1 MANDLQNSI
10 YTAID
15 TIIEK
20 RVEEL
25 ELDKTVIASI
35 EQLVDAEAKQYRVQY
50 KGGSIYAYSQ
60 SDVVYAPHTSVYVSI
75 PQNDFSKKKWIV
87 GKVSEVT
94 GDKAVTEVSTA
105 IQDYQIVGNNTISIN
120 GDKKEFGLYSY
131 KPNGDALTLYSRADQ
146 ENSLL
151 KVDEENLKLYLQNS
165 VALLIEATFRTDLDS
180 MQKNRVDAEYGLI
193 FDLIFEDGDATYD
206 TRLDQFKALAP
217 SISLKQE
224 NGGAISLTDCD
235 AKIYQ
240 LVQGE
245 ETDKDTILIKL
256 EIQKAV
262 IATMQSQFTSE
273 ENELAELYLHLLEEM
288 TTLCENDQDWRAAYN
303 SWFAQKIN
311 TFVTKRLIYQ
321 LDSNNMVGNP
331 LLFRTSTEQYD
342 IFPIDTGRFQYIEDI
357 TFFCKGF
364 KGSADWEVRGA
375 DIFVKELEFYGLQ
388 ELSSTN
394 GDYSLRLSFPQGQVF
409 EDTFIDEEGNLI
421 YPPNI
426 KVKGNMTYKNAS
438 LSTGM
443 EWFWFIKD
451 GLVSNAGH
459 EDYHYLGGVGW
470 RWLDNVK
477 GKDLTLS
484 AKANTA
490 YENIYKCV
498 GVYNSTMI
506 LKTEF
511 TIYNNANRRTI
522 VIESDLGERF
532 KFDRGTPVLTC
543 KILEPFMEEAEPI
556 EVPDIYNEYTY
567 SYRWLRKDAQGQTIV
582 FDMDYSTLQEIY
594 DSSSFSE
601 QMALKSK
608 LKELENVVFDKNKL
622 TYPASNIAS
631 NSTMTFECYV
641 YRSRIENTE
650 NATYIGC
657 GQIVLKNEAAATIN
671 DYYIV
676 IENGDQVFQYTES
689 GVSPCNERFSDPL
702 EIRGLICHLYDPN
715 GLEVNSA
722 HYTHKWIYPIG
733 ESLIIPPEELEV
745 NPSND
750 IMQVYHGD
758 IAPFSIQE
766 SYDYS
771 SLNNQITCEVQYDKI
786 SVSKDTE
793 FYFGKIGDNG
803 TNGTDVVASI
813 QPWSEGSGL
822 DNEPLTLIDTPH
834 GKYWNSG
841 FAFGKTSTPLELR
854 LYRRNSYIDPSEYKN
869 IKWTMAGGSTKS
881 KYFAAS
887 TNIDTLTPQLVSID
901 QGSGKFTNCIVKGEA
916 KLQKVDGSGETQTHY
931 AFYPIPVIEYTDK
944 AEEFNISIDKKR
956 TLKHILYN
964 ADGRN
969 PMHNK
974 KQGIFFNFSDDED
987 SSYFVSWEAKGGL
1000 VEEENLPAFD
1010 LFADEECTLPPQE
1023 DSRFIYI
1030 KPKDVYAGA
1039 AQNNHVRAAVSK
1051 RFWNEENE
1059 DWDYVLIANV
1069 IIPVYMSLNLYGL
1082 ASLNAWDGNTIE
1094 INEDNNY
1101 IMAPQ
1106 IGAGVKNQDNTF
1118 TGIVMGK
1125 ATTYD
1130 QEESQIG
1137 LLGYSNGRQSIF
1149 LDAETGNATFGLA
1162 EVDDRQQDS
1171 ESNYTEGRIE
1181 LVPGGTSR
1189 IAGWNIGS
1197 RNLYNITKLESN
1209 NQSEDGLLRDD
1220 KDRITGYKDDYAKN
1234 HIMDIDHQREGIML
1248 SANPAYISIK
1258 GKPLIEEEVSKE
1270 TDRNIN
1276 VGDSLELQ
1284 LDPAQA
1290 SLFSIFAHKN
1300 VLDEKTQK
1308 RIWKRILLSGI
1319 NKKGQFIAN
1328 TLQNGSSSG
1337 GGTTFSI
1344 GNVDAFGDKYD
1355 DNLGLMQYSYT
1366 GAIFGATS
1374 DDNILD
1380 ETKFF
1385 RIYADKDEITE
1396 KTGMIHIDG
1405 GRFNSEYTRPINIHG
1420 AALSLYAGEGNAD
1433 YSITNHSIEI
1443 DTSYSF
1449 IGHVDAKKQEDI
1461 DGWIPGLNFETTGS
1475 FLRFQHEDSSELRS
1489 KYHFNTYIG
1498 RHQDENDE
1506 DNWPWLFSE
1515 SNFIVPTSSNNDA
1528 NQITRLSLG
1537 SIANY
1542 AFSNRETDISDDSG
1556 STGHILNYA
1565 TGSLQLNKA
1574 KELTSAVVDANG
1586 ETTTPATY
1594 GIDKALQINDKNIL
1608 FGNIDTLETIEEDR
1622 SSWAKDAASYVIG
1635 TVPLVKSIKEGF
1647 RLQADSDGTTLV
1659 SKPRVGIYSQNG
1671 IDINERSGFGLYLS
1685 SGSNKVTSGHSQDS
1699 YLLLKSD
1706 VTTGSSIRLS
1716 GKHGYLDFNGNARAG
1731 MQGDGA
1737 SNGAYINPGFYTG
1750 YGIFDGAIGSGN
1762 YANISIYAAKN
1773 IIGYDFKY
1781 TKSYPSPSYV
1791 YDNSGHTTT
1800 YSSDSIWDHII
1811 KLYDLVNAAYARA
1824 NSAYARADSAY
1835 SHVPSHTHS
1844 QYLTSLPNHW
1854 HQIGLSVG
1862 DLGYTEIKEGHAH
1875 MVPGAHCY
1883 IATGGASL
1891 FS

>member
-1137 LLGYSNGRQSIF
+1137 LLGYSDGRQSIF

-1189 IAGWNIGS
+1189 IAQWKIGS
-1197 RNLYNITKLESN
+1197 RNLYNISSEEGDES
-1209 NQSEDGLLRDD
+1209 DGLLRDD
-1220 KDRITGYKDDYAKN
+1220 LDRVTGYSDDYAKN
-1234 HIMDIDHQREGIML
+1234 HKMDIGHNREGIML
-1248 SANPAYISIK
+1248 SAEPAYISIK
-1258 GKPLIEEEVSKE
+1258 GRPLTEREVSKE
-1270 TDRNIN
+1270 TDKNVN

-1290 SLFSIFAHKN
+1290 SLFSVFAHK
-1300 VLDEKTQK
+1300 KTTTEDGSES
-1308 RIWKRILLSGI
+1308 WKRILLSGI
-1319 NKKGQFIAN
+1319 NDKGQLIAN
-1328 TLQNGSSSG
+1328 TLQNGSDSGAQTTFGIGNVGAFGDDSDTPSYIGATFGATATDDILKTTTFFRVFGKKGNGKKEGILDPEGPVYVNGGRFGSKGDEYSRPLNFYGASLSLFADNNSSNITSRHQMSLSPSTLSVG
-1337 GGTTFSI
+1337 HVSDIDGTYLQLNDKQDSSLRINKTFSI
-1344 GNVDAFGDKYD
+1344 NIGTDESKGDLGLNINKGSTSIFAKENITGSAETSIQLNRVKDGSTLRGLQITKDSMLFGD
-1355 DNLGLMQYSYT
+1355 
-1366 GAIFGATS
+1366 
-1374 DDNILD
+1374 
-1380 ETKFF
+1380 
-1385 RIYADKDEITE
+1385 
-1396 KTGMIHIDG
+1396 IDS
-1405 GRFNSEYTRPINIHG
+1405 FE
-1420 AALSLYAGEGNAD
+1420 AAD
-1433 YSITNHSIEI
+1433 YKESW
-1443 DTSYSF
+1443 
-1449 IGHVDAKKQEDI
+1449 DI
-1461 DGWIPGLNFETTGS
+1461 
-1475 FLRFQHEDSSELRS
+1475 
-1489 KYHFNTYIG
+1489 
-1498 RHQDENDE
+1498 
-1506 DNWPWLFSE
+1506 
-1515 SNFIVPTSSNNDA
+1515 A
-1528 NQITRLSLG
+1528 
-1537 SIANY
+1537 
-1542 AFSNRETDISDDSG
+1542 SG
-1556 STGHILNYA
+1556 SLA
-1565 TGSLQLNKA
+1565 TGISKGMRF
-1574 KELTSAVVDANG
+1574 KSTSNSTFLA
-1586 ETTTPATY
+1586 
-1594 GIDKALQINDKNIL
+1594 
-1608 FGNIDTLETIEEDR
+1608 
-1622 SSWAKDAASYVIG
+1622 
-1635 TVPLVKSIKEGF
+1635 
-1647 RLQADSDGTTLV
+1647 
-1659 SKPRVGIYSQNG
+1659 SKPKIGIYSQEGIELRSLRKSGSITGDPILITAEGSQADSSRLTLNPQGEGSTDSARLSSAHGYIGIRQSCRGNTFNPDSTNG
-1671 IDINERSGFGLYLS
+1671 I
-1685 SGSNKVTSGHSQDS
+1685 V
-1699 YLLLKSD
+1699 
-1706 VTTGSSIRLS
+1706 
-1716 GKHGYLDFNGNARAG
+1716 
-1731 MQGDGA
+1731 
-1737 SNGAYINPGFYTG
+1737 INPGFSSG
-1750 YGIFDGAIGSGN
+1750 FGIFTGPISGTGSYSN
-1762 YANISIYAAKN
+1762 FSIYAAKRIEAEN
-1773 IIGYDFKY
+1773 FSFHDTLSLNGV
-1781 TKSYPSPSYV
+1781 TSYYV
-1791 YDNSGHTTT
+1791 
-1800 YSSDSIWDHII
+1800 
-1811 KLYDLVNAAYARA
+1811 KELLY
-1824 NSAYARADSAY
+1824 
-1835 SHVPSHTHS
+1835 SHTHPFS
-1844 QYLTSLPNHW
+1844 KTVTISATEVKKHATISGKASAAGGVITIHDANGTTLKTQSFSGNFFSMTLSPEMNDIGITLNAPNTSGVTVTTTP
-1854 HQIGLSVG
+1854 IEVTVKGMSG
-1862 DLGYTEIKEGHAH
+1862 
-1875 MVPGAHCY
+1875 
-1883 IATGGASL
+1883 IAGK
-1891 FS
+1891 